1 MYLRNTN
8 NLKKSR
14 KKVKKSIDKKKVR
27 EYNKGTIKE
36 RGADRHKG
44 KKKIMEK
51 KTTVLEH
58 MNNVRTFLV
67 ENNASQELVD
77 FMDARIALQEK
88 KRASKSTELTETQK
102 ENLVLKDKVFN
113 FIQENPKST
122 AKVIASH
129 FGISSQKLTPIMSK
143 LLVDGS
149 VVFETVKKVK
159 YFTVV
164 E

>member
-1 MYLRNTN
+1 
-8 NLKKSR
+8 
-14 KKVKKSIDKKKVR
+14 
-27 EYNKGTIKE
+27 
-36 RGADRHKG
+36 
-44 KKKIMEK
+44 MEK

-58 MNNVRTFLV
+58 MNNIRTFLV

-77 FMDARIALQEK
+77 FMDSRIALQEK

-102 ENLVLKDKVFN
+102 ENLLLKDKVFS

-122 AKVIASH
+122 SKIIAQH

-159 YFTVV
+159 YFSTV

>member
-1 MYLRNTN
+1 
-8 NLKKSR
+8 
-14 KKVKKSIDKKKVR
+14 
-27 EYNKGTIKE
+27 
-36 RGADRHKG
+36 
-44 KKKIMEK
+44 MEK
-51 KTTVLEH
+51 KVTIIEN
-58 MNNVRTFLV
+58 MNAVKMFLV

-77 FMDARIALQEK
+77 FMDARIALQER
-88 KRASKSTELTETQK
+88 KRVSKSTELTETQK
-102 ENLVLKDKVFN
+102 ENLVLKDKVFS

-122 AKVIASH
+122 AKIIAQH

-164 E
+164 K

>member
-1 MYLRNTN
+1 
-8 NLKKSR
+8 
-14 KKVKKSIDKKKVR
+14 
-27 EYNKGTIKE
+27 
-36 RGADRHKG
+36 
-44 KKKIMEK
+44 MEK
-51 KTTVLEH
+51 KTTVLEN
-58 MNNVRTFLV
+58 MNNVRAFLT
-67 ENNASQELVD
+67 EHEASQELID

-102 ENLVLKDKVFN
+102 ENLVLKDKVYAFV
-113 FIQENPKST
+113 QENPKST
-122 AKVIASH
+122 AKIIASH

>member
-1 MYLRNTN
+1 
-8 NLKKSR
+8 
-14 KKVKKSIDKKKVR
+14 
-27 EYNKGTIKE
+27 
-36 RGADRHKG
+36 
-44 KKKIMEK
+44 MENK

-58 MNNVRTFLV
+58 MNNVRAFLV
-67 ENNASQELVD
+67 ENNATQELVD

-88 KRASKSTELTETQK
+88 KRASKSSELTETQK
-102 ENLVLKDKVFN
+102 ENLVLKDKVFS

-122 AKVIASH
+122 AKIIAQH

>member
-1 MYLRNTN
+1 
-8 NLKKSR
+8 
-14 KKVKKSIDKKKVR
+14 
-27 EYNKGTIKE
+27 
-36 RGADRHKG
+36 
-44 KKKIMEK
+44 MEK
-51 KTTVLEH
+51 KTTVLQN
-58 MNNVRTFLV
+58 MQSVRAFLV

-77 FMDARIALQEK
+77 FMDARITLQEK

-102 ENLVLKDKVFN
+102 ENLVLKDKVFS
-113 FIQENPKST
+113 FIQANPKST
-122 AKVIASH
+122 AKIIAQH

-159 YFTVV
+159 YFSTV

>member
-1 MYLRNTN
+1 
-8 NLKKSR
+8 
-14 KKVKKSIDKKKVR
+14 
-27 EYNKGTIKE
+27 
-36 RGADRHKG
+36 
-44 KKKIMEK
+44 MEK

-58 MNNVRTFLV
+58 MQSVKAFLV
-67 ENNASQELVD
+67 ANNATQELVD
-77 FMDARIALQEK
+77 FMDA
-88 KRASKSTELTETQK
+88 SKSSELTETQK
-102 ENLVLKDKVFN
+102 ENLVLKDKVFS

-122 AKVIASH
+122 AKIIASH

>member
-1 MYLRNTN
+1 
-8 NLKKSR
+8 
-14 KKVKKSIDKKKVR
+14 
-27 EYNKGTIKE
+27 
-36 RGADRHKG
+36 
-44 KKKIMEK
+44 MEK

-58 MNNVRTFLV
+58 MQSVKAFLV
-67 ENNASQELVD
+67 ANNATQELVD

-88 KRASKSTELTETQK
+88 KRANKSSELTETQK
-102 ENLVLKDKVFN
+102 ENLVLKDKVFS

-122 AKVIASH
+122 AKIIAQH

-159 YFTVV
+159 YFSTV